1 MAPEGTLLRAACTYL
16 REKVRVWNFSPAF
29 SVLRETK
36 KKKKQGKTQLFIYFF
51 MFGVGQT
58 IVEAASA
65 WGLDVLQG
73 VGRTHDGDRPL
84 EDVGIVHQSRRESLD
99 GVPAK
104 LCKRAREEEEEML
117 W

>member
-1 MAPEGTLLRAACTYL
+1 
-16 REKVRVWNFSPAF
+16 
-29 SVLRETK
+29 
-36 KKKKQGKTQLFIYFF
+36 